1 MKENKE
7 LLLRVLVMLIVT
19 FSNVI
24 DNRRCLGS
32 GLNLAL
38 VVLKKMIIYSKDKE
52 QLKGFQSSVEIYQQ
66 FFNQLILKIK
76 VNS

>member
-24 DNRRCLGS
+24 NNKRCLGA

-38 VVLKKMIIYSKDKE
+38 TVLKKMITCPKDK
-52 QLKGFQSSVEIYQQ
+52 
-66 FFNQLILKIK
+66 
-76 VNS
+76 